1 MYACSSALDSL
12 HLQVPLMKA
21 LPGIL
26 RALQA
31 HPVERATAEFGLGAL
46 RNMCIAEANKV
57 SSPQAAVMVT
67 LPYYGLVY
75 LLNSW

>member
-26 RALQA
+26 AALQA

-46 RNMCIAEANKV
+46 RNMCIAEENKV
-57 SSPQAAVMVT
+57 SPQATAVMVT
-67 LPYYGLVY
+67 LPYYGL
-75 LLNSW
+75 LHT